1 MRGKPLAERRQFG
14 RRWCRVHGWIC
25 VDGGPRVA
33 CRVTN
38 FSEGGALLE
47 IDHAFAMP
55 DRFRL
60 IIDAVGFDVLSEIR
74 HRRGGVVGVSFVRPD
89 TEKVEAVLGSL
100 SAQLELAPA

>member
-74 HRRGGVVGVSFVRPD
+74 HRRGGVVGVSFVPEARDHP
-89 TEKVEAVLGSL
+89 EKIRIVKPRSH
-100 SAQLELAPA
+100 PRHC